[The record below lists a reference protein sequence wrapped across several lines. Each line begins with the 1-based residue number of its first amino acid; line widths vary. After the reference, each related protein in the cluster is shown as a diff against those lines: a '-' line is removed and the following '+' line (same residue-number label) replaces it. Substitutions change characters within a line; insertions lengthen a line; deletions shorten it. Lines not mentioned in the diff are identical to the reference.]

1 MSTIT
6 IDIEPKLFRQ
16 AESIL
21 KDIGLSYSQAVD
33 LFTRQIVL
41 RNELPL
47 NLKGDNRPPIPCIDD
62 LTEEEL
68 DALIQEGLDD
78 IEAGRYYTADEVE
91 HALGLHKKEVKDE
104 YAVAL

>member
-1 MSTIT
+1 MD
-6 IDIEPKLFRQ
+6 IDTKLFKQ
-16 AESIL
+16 AESVL
-21 KDIGLSYSQAVD
+21 KDIGLSYSQAVN

-47 NLKGDNRPPIPCIDD
+47 NLKGDSRPPIPCIDD
-62 LTEEEL
+62 LTDEEL

-91 HALGLHKKEVKDE
+91 HALGLKQKEAKDE

>member
-68 DALIQEGLDD
+68 ISEFEKGVES
-78 IEAGRYYTADEVE
+78 IRAGRCYTLDE
-91 HALGLHKKEVKDE
+91 AKKILGV
-104 YAVAL
+104 

>member
-6 IDIEPKLFRQ
+6 LEIEPKLFRQ
-16 AESIL
+16 AERVL

-33 LFTRQIVL
+33 IFTRQIVL

-47 NLKGDNRPPIPCIDD
+47 NLKGNNRPPIPCIDD
-62 LTEEEL
+62 LTDEEL

-78 IEAGRYYTADEVE
+78 IEAGRYYTFEEAK
-91 HALGLHKKEVKDE
+91 AMLGIK
-104 YAVAL
+104 